1 MPVTSV
7 MASGF
12 RGLSPAILPDTAR
25 GGERSS
31 EEVTSIMSTQHRE
44 ERVTVRVAQATD
56 LHRVAQL
63 FDLYRQFYK
72 QPPDLRL
79 AEKFISDRFANQ
91 ESVILVASTATP
103 AIVGF
108 TQLYPTFC
116 SVSAGPVYVLYD
128 LFVEESSRRH
138 GVARALMTA
147 SYDYAR
153 QTGAIRLELSTAIT
167 NLKAQALYESLGWVR
182 DVEFYRYSLA
192 IDP

>member
-1 MPVTSV
+1 

-12 RGLSPAILPDTAR
+12 RGLSTAILPDTAR

-72 QPPDLRL
+72 QPPDLRR
-79 AEKFISDRFANQ
+79 AEKFISDRFASR

-116 SVSAGPVYVLYD
+116 SVSAGPIYVLYD
-128 LFVEESSRRH
+128 LFVEEPSRRH

-192 IDP
+192 IDS